1 MDPAESKAKFKQ
13 ADTLY
18 REGQYQQALH
28 LLGELNEAYPNT
40 KNVLYPAALCLEKL
54 GRGDEA
60 LPLCEALIEKFQD
73 PRARELKEK
82 IQQATAQPAENP
94 YGLDFSSL
102 DDSAIQGD
110 LLDIPATTHQYKPVE
125 PEPIPWMKYSLIG
138 LGVVAVL
145 ALVIVPVLMYE
156 PPAEPVPTEGGA
168 RQVTAMGRGA
178 IYASAFAML
187 LIVSAF
193 QTVGAYIALMLMR
206 SLPFRDFWSNILNIS
221 ISMVVATLLESSFF
235 GFILTIFWFVK
246 AYDLGF
252 LGIVLFYV
260 FRIVF
265 FLVGFFIGLAVFLG
279 TTGLVFKDLLGG

>member
-1 MDPAESKAKFKQ
+1 MDSQVSRAKFKQ
-13 ADTLY
+13 ADTLF

-28 LLGELNEAYPNT
+28 LLGELNQAYPNT
-40 KNVLYPAALCLEKL
+40 KNVLYPAAMCLEKL

-73 PRARELKEK
+73 PRAQALKEK
-82 IQQATAQPAENP
+82 IQQAAGPKQAENA
-94 YGLDFSSL
+94 YGLDFSGL

-110 LLDIPATTHQYKPVE
+110 LLDIPATTHRYKPVE
-125 PEPIPWMKYSLIG
+125 PEPIPWLKYSLIG
-138 LGVVAVL
+138 LGVVA
-145 ALVIVPVLMYE
+145 ALVVLIVPVVIYE
-156 PPAEPVPTEGGA
+156 PPAEPAPGTT

-221 ISMVVATLLESSFF
+221 ISMVVATLLESSIF
-235 GFILTIFWFVK
+235 GFILTIFWFAK

-252 LGIVLFYV
+252 LGIVLFYI

-265 FLVGFFIGLAVFLG
+265 FFVGLFIGLAVFLG
-279 TTGLVFKDLLGG
+279 TTGLVFKDLFGG